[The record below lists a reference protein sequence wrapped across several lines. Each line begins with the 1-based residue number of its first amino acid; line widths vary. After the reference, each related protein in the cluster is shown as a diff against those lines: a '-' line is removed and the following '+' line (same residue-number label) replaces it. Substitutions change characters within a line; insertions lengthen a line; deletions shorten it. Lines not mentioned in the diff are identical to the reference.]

1 MSTTT
6 SANTTPASNGGNT
19 GANDNNNTT
28 TSNNTGQ
35 SSALLNNSNNSNTT
49 TNNGSIGG
57 QNNTSSSASGPPPS
71 STHHP
76 PTSTITSKS
85 IGPPPIPPTKPILSS
100 PGAYKHNYVNS
111 TNINL
116 SSSGTLTAGIHS
128 VNKAHLPPGTGEK
141 PAIAARP
148 IPPPTLPKYSS
159 SFGKIDRERNDF
171 AKLDRAEREKEGI
184 GGSYRLAS
192 LDRLANRQRLL
203 EQNGGMGNVSLEK
216 NGIGGIN
223 NYESTNGHSAKQIM
237 SSTNLSTT
245 INNTTSATV
254 MLQSKREMFFKS
266 DSHSSPSGPP
276 PTPPTLNNHV
286 NSNST
291 SQNSSINNTPSAV
304 NDKHHHISNN
314 IQNNHHN
321 INTSSSTLNSSSSL
335 ISQEQ
340 QHSKISSNS
349 TTTTTINSTTA
360 TSVGGVGVGGGGG
373 GVQSNVTALA
383 NNINNLSLK
392 EKQQQLLMNND
403 SYSDSNK
410 IASERYDKEK
420 VQAITRPKPKELDG
434 YVGFANLPNQVYRK
448 AVKKGFEFTLMVV
461 GESGLG
467 KSTLINSMFLSDIY
481 NQDQHPGPSLRIK
494 KTVAVESTRVL
505 LKENGVNLTL
515 TVVDTPGFGDA
526 VDNSNC
532 WVPIIDFVESKYEEY
547 LTAESRVHRKAT
559 PDNRVHSC
567 LYFIAPSGH
576 GLKPLD
582 VEFMQRLCDK
592 VNIIPVIAKADTMT
606 PEEVQLFKKQILNEI
621 AQHKIKIYDFPEPL
635 EDEEEAK
642 ALRQLRSRV
651 PFAVVGANT
660 VIEVEGKKIRGRR
673 YPWGIAEVENLD
685 HCDFIAL
692 RNMVIRTH
700 LQDLKD
706 VTNNVHYE
714 NYRCRKLAGL
724 GADGKARLTNKNPL
738 AQMEEEK
745 REHDLKM
752 KKMEA
757 EMEQVFE
764 MKVKEKK
771 QKLKDSELELTR
783 RHEERKKALEIQIR
797 ELEERRRGFDQ
808 EKKDWEESNHITLD
822 ELRRR
827 SLEANSKET
836 ASMTSRGSDESK
848 GRRVFGSLLRRHT
861 SFGAPDAH
869 LHRGGGNTPAIPSAG
884 INSTNSLPPN

>member
-1 MSTTT
+1 MSTTA
-6 SANTTPASNGGNT
+6 SANTTPASNGGNPGT
-19 GANDNNNTT
+19 NDNNNTST
-28 TSNNTGQ
+28 
-35 SSALLNNSNNSNTT
+35 NNSTSSLSNINSNTNNGIGGGSSGGGDGGPMNPQTIKSSSSSSVPPQSAT
-49 TNNGSIGG
+49 TNST
-57 QNNTSSSASGPPPS
+57 TSLP
-71 STHHP
+71 
-76 PTSTITSKS
+76 SKS

-128 VNKAHLPPGTGEK
+128 VNKAHLPPSSEK

-171 AKLDRAEREKEGI
+171 AKLDRAEREK
-184 GGSYRLAS
+184 
-192 LDRLANRQRLL
+192 
-203 EQNGGMGNVSLEK
+203 
-216 NGIGGIN
+216 
-223 NYESTNGHSAKQIM
+223 
-237 SSTNLSTT
+237 
-245 INNTTSATV
+245 
-254 MLQSKREMFFKS
+254 LQSKREMFFKS

-291 SQNSSINNTPSAV
+291 SQNSSINNTPSAI

-314 IQNNHHN
+314 IQNNHH
-321 INTSSSTLNSSSSL
+321 INTSSSTLNNSSSSL

-340 QHSKISSNS
+340 QHSKLSNS
-349 TTTTTINSTTA
+349 TTTTTVNSTTV
-360 TSVGGVGVGGGGG
+360 TSGGGGGVGSVGGGVGVGG
-373 GVQSNVTALA
+373 VTSNVTALA

-420 VQAITRPKPKELDG
+420 VQAISRPKPKELDG

-642 ALRQLRSRV
+642 ALRLLRSRV

-724 GADGKARLTNKNPL
+724 GADGKARLTNNFCPQGIMNSFMIVWNPL

-836 ASMTSRGSDESK
+836 ASMTSRGSDDPKS
-848 GRRVFGSLLRRHT
+848 RRGFGSLLRRHT

-869 LHRGGGNTPAIPSAG
+869 LHRGGGGGGGNTPAIPPAG
-884 INSTNSLPPN
+884 INSTNSLPPNFSSTIVYQQGLYWVAD

>member
-1 MSTTT
+1 MSAPISATQPPASATTPPGSVGGGIGSGTNSSTNNSNSTTT
-6 SANTTPASNGGNT
+6 NGNVGSA
-19 GANDNNNTT
+19 
-28 TSNNTGQ
+28 
-35 SSALLNNSNNSNTT
+35 
-49 TNNGSIGG
+49 
-57 QNNTSSSASGPPPS
+57 
-71 STHHP
+71 
-76 PTSTITSKS
+76 
-85 IGPPPIPPTKPILSS
+85 PPIPPAKPILSS
-100 PGAYKHNYVNS
+100 PGSYKQNFINS
-111 TNINL
+111 ANINL
-116 SSSGTLTAGIHS
+116 SSSGTTGTVTAGIHS
-128 VNKAHLPPGTGEK
+128 VNKAHSTSEK

-148 IPPPTLPKYSS
+148 IPPPTLPKYST
-159 SFGKIDRERNDF
+159 SFGKIDRDRNEF
-171 AKLDRAEREKEGI
+171 GKIDRAEREKI
-184 GGSYRLAS
+184 
-192 LDRLANRQRLL
+192 
-203 EQNGGMGNVSLEK
+203 
-216 NGIGGIN
+216 
-223 NYESTNGHSAKQIM
+223 
-237 SSTNLSTT
+237 
-245 INNTTSATV
+245 
-254 MLQSKREMFFKS
+254 QSKREMFFKS
-266 DSHSSPSGPP
+266 DTHSPPGPP
-276 PTPPTLNNHV
+276 PNPPTLNHI

-291 SQNSSINNTPSAV
+291 QNNSSTNSTPTA
-304 NDKHHHISNN
+304 NDKHHIALNN
-314 IQNNHHN
+314 NSTPQNHTTSTQLNSTN
-321 INTSSSTLNSSSSL
+321 TTSSS
-335 ISQEQ
+335 
-340 QHSKISSNS
+340 
-349 TTTTTINSTTA
+349 A
-360 TSVGGVGVGGGGG
+360 TPN
-373 GVQSNVTALA
+373 SNVNNLA
-383 NNINNLSLK
+383 NNINNMSLK
-392 EKQQQLLMNND
+392 EKQQQLLENNGH
-403 SYSDSNK
+403 SDSNK
-410 IASERYDKEK
+410 IAIDRYDKEK
-420 VQAITRPKPKELDG
+420 QQAVVRPKPKELDG

-481 NQDQHPGPSLRIK
+481 NQDQHPGPSHRVK
-494 KTVAVESTRVL
+494 KTVAVETTKVL

-547 LTAESRVHRKAT
+547 LTAESRVHRIAI

-582 VEFMQRLCDK
+582 VEFMSRLCDK

-642 ALRQLRSRV
+642 VLRQLRHRV
-651 PFAVVGANT
+651 PFAIVGANT
-660 VIEVEGKKIRGRR
+660 VIEVEGRKVRGRR
-673 YPWGIAEVENLD
+673 YPWGIAEVENLE

-724 GADGKARLTNKNPL
+724 GNDGKTRLSNKNPL

-745 REHDLKM
+745 REHELKM

-797 ELEERRRGFDQ
+797 ELEDRRRAFEQ
-808 EKKDWEESNHITLD
+808 EKKEWEDSNGITLD

-836 ASMTSRGSDESK
+836 ASMTSRSSDESK

-861 SFGAPDAH
+861 SFGAPDT
-869 LHRGGGNTPAIPSAG
+869 HRGSTVTANNTNNTTTS
-884 INSTNSLPPN
+884 NTQDQND